1 MSKAAHHQN
10 EIPNT
15 PTIRTVRKLSYL
27 MDEQFRVPGTQ
38 FRFGLDPI
46 LNLIPF
52 AGDFAGFII
61 SGGLVLA
68 MSSKGL
74 TSKIVVLMC
83 LNIFLDATIGAIPG
97 IGQIWDFFFKS
108 NTKNMK
114 LMEEYY
120 QEGKHQ
126 GSGKSTILLAL
137 AVLFVIFII
146 LLVIL
151 WYIAAWII
159 SLF

>member
-1 MSKAAHHQN
+1 MSKTAHHQN

-27 MDEQFRVPGTQ
+27 MDEQFRLPGTQ

-108 NTKNMK
+108 NTRNMK

-137 AVLFVIFII
+137 AALFIIFII

>member
-1 MSKAAHHQN
+1 MSKTAHHQN

-27 MDEQFRVPGTQ
+27 MDEQFRLPGTK

-108 NTKNMK
+108 NTRNMK

-137 AVLFVIFII
+137 AALFIIFII

>member
-1 MSKAAHHQN
+1 MSKTAHHQN

-27 MDEQFRVPGTQ
+27 MDEQFRLPGTQ

-108 NTKNMK
+108 NTRNMK

-137 AVLFVIFII
+137 SALFIIFII

-151 WYIAAWII
+151 WYITAWII

>member
-1 MSKAAHHQN
+1 MSKTAHHQN

-27 MDEQFRVPGTQ
+27 MDEQFRLPGTK

-52 AGDFAGFII
+52 AGDLAGFII

-108 NTKNMK
+108 NTRNMK

-126 GSGKSTILLAL
+126 GSGKSTIFLAL
-137 AVLFVIFII
+137 AALFIIFII

>member
-1 MSKAAHHQN
+1 
-10 EIPNT
+10 
-15 PTIRTVRKLSYL
+15 
-27 MDEQFRVPGTQ
+27 MDEQFRLPGTQ

-126 GSGKSTILLAL
+126 GSGKNTILLAL
-137 AVLFVIFII
+137 AVLFIIFMI

>member
-1 MSKAAHHQN
+1 MSKTAHHQT

-27 MDEQFRVPGTQ
+27 MDEQFRVPGTE

-83 LNIFLDATIGAIPG
+83 LNILLDATIGAIPG

-108 NTKNMK
+108 NKKNMK

-120 QEGKHQ
+120 REGKHQ

-137 AVLFVIFII
+137 VALFIIFII

-159 SLF
+159 SWF

>member
-1 MSKAAHHQN
+1 MSKTAHHQN

-15 PTIRTVRKLSYL
+15 PTIRTVRSLSYL

-97 IGQIWDFFFKS
+97 IGQVWDFFFKS
-108 NTKNMK
+108 NTRNMK

-137 AVLFVIFII
+137 AVLFIIFII

-151 WYIAAWII
+151 WYISAWII

>member
-1 MSKAAHHQN
+1 MSKTAHHQN

-27 MDEQFRVPGTQ
+27 MDEQFRLPGTK

-108 NTKNMK
+108 NTRNMK

-137 AVLFVIFII
+137 AALFMIFII

>member
-1 MSKAAHHQN
+1 MPNTAPHQN

-15 PTIRTVRKLSYL
+15 PTIRTVQKLSYL
-27 MDEQFRVPGTQ
+27 MDEQFRIPGTK

-46 LNLIPF
+46 FNLIPF

-83 LNIFLDATIGAIPG
+83 LNILLDATIGAIPG

-108 NTKNMK
+108 NTRNMK

-120 QEGKHQ
+120 HEGKHQ
-126 GSGKSTILLAL
+126 GSGKNTILLAL
-137 AVLFVIFII
+137 GMLFFILII

-151 WYIAAWII
+151 WYTVAWII

>member
-1 MSKAAHHQN
+1 MSKTAHHQN

-83 LNIFLDATIGAIPG
+83 LNILLDATIGAIPG

-137 AVLFVIFII
+137 AILFIIFII

>member
-1 MSKAAHHQN
+1 MSKTAHHQN

-15 PTIRTVRKLSYL
+15 PTIRTVRSLSYL

-52 AGDFAGFII
+52 AGDFVGFII

-97 IGQIWDFFFKS
+97 IGQVWDFFFKS
-108 NTKNMK
+108 NTRNMK

>member
-1 MSKAAHHQN
+1 MSKTAPHQN

-15 PTIRTVRKLSYL
+15 QTIRTVRKLSYL
-27 MDEQFRVPGTQ
+27 MDEQFRVPGRQ

-108 NTKNMK
+108 NTRNMK

-120 QEGKHQ
+120 HEGKHQ

-137 AVLFVIFII
+137 AVLFIIFII

-151 WYIAAWII
+151 WYVVAWII

>member
-1 MSKAAHHQN
+1 MSKTAPHQN

-68 MSSKGL
+68 MSGKGL

-108 NTKNMK
+108 NTRNMK

-120 QEGKHQ
+120 HEGKHQ

-137 AVLFVIFII
+137 AVLFIIFVI

-151 WYIAAWII
+151 WYVVAWIV